1 MLLTNDNY
9 EKIDAKMSDS
19 NCGARKNRNVRDHLF
34 VVHGVINDVING
46 KAEPTALQIYDVKQC
61 FDAMWFKKAMNNLY
75 DVDMNDD
82 HFSLLSETNLKSNI
96 KVKTPVGPSE
106 TFEIN
111 SVIMQGGKLTKMFG
125 TNGLHALLAK

>member
-1 MLLTNDNY
+1 
-9 EKIDAKMSDS
+9 MSDS

-96 KVKTPVGPSE
+96 KLSRVKKFHGVY
-106 TFEIN
+106 
-111 SVIMQGGKLTKMFG
+111 LT
-125 TNGLHALLAK
+125 LLCYVLAYHVFNLI